1 MEDFLYD
8 IENKVS
14 TGIGIQS
21 YEALKILE
29 SSSDDLFTIISLADK
44 VRRKFKG
51 DKVRLCSII
60 NAQSGLCSED
70 CAFCAQSKIS
80 NSDIKKYPMM
90 DSDEIAL
97 NAAASVKSGAN
108 EFSIVMSGYGLKN
121 KNDIKKVGL
130 AIENIKDNTGLETCI
145 SAGII
150 DKETIGYLKNKGLD
164 HIHHN
169 LETSKNFFPNI
180 CTTHSYEE
188 DVEVVKIAKS
198 AGMRV
203 CSGGIFGIGESDK
216 DRVELAYLLKKLDVD
231 SIPINF
237 LSPVKGTP
245 LEESANLTPIVCLK
259 IIAMMRLVNPT
270 KDIIVC
276 GGREI
281 NLDDL
286 QSLIFAAGANGMII
300 GNYLTTS
307 GRDISKDM
315 QMIKDLNLEPVNG
328 YLS

>member
-1 MEDFLYD
+1 MEKFLYD
-8 IENKVS
+8 IKDKVLFG
-14 TGIGIQS
+14 TGIRPH
-21 YEALKILE
+21 EALKILE
-29 SSSDDLFTIISLADK
+29 SGSGDLFTVIGFTDKIRRRFKGNK
-44 VRRKFKG
+44 VRF
-51 DKVRLCSII
+51 CSII

-70 CAFCAQSKIS
+70 CVFCAQSRIS
-80 NSDIKKYPMM
+80 NSDIKRYPMM
-90 DSDEIAL
+90 NSDEIAE
-97 NAAASVKSGAN
+97 NAAVSSKSGAN

-121 KNDIKKVGL
+121 KNDIKKIGQ
-130 AIENIKDNTGLETCI
+130 AIECIKNNTELETCI

-150 DKETIGYLKNKGLD
+150 DKETIEYLKNKGLD

-188 DVEVVKIAKS
+188 DVETVKIAKS
-198 AGMRV
+198 ANMRV
-203 CSGGIFGIGESDK
+203 CSGGIFGIGESDE

-245 LEESANLTPIVCLK
+245 LEGSANLTPIVCLK

-270 KDIIVC
+270 KDIMVC

-281 NLDDL
+281 NLGDL

-307 GRDISKDM
+307 GRDVSKDM